1 VPTIA
6 KTEKL
11 TEGRVRSLWLWETDV
26 PYIIRDERTPELHL
40 RKGKKRTS
48 FYFYHEQRVR
58 GERLTASKLLGHMP
72 QMTLAEARK
81 EAKKHAG
88 RIASDRH
95 ETGKRAATKFAD
107 ALEDHI
113 AYLERRA
120 EENGKPAMWAGVVRR
135 LGKQLLLPKWGR
147 WSLVEMSKGRRAVKV
162 WHRSV
167 SNDHGPIIANRC
179 VEIIRAVY
187 RRAAKEED
195 LPPRLPSGAVDF
207 NKEKPSQTGLPFKD
221 FPKWAEAWRKL
232 RSPVHRSYALVGL
245 LTGARPGEL
254 SRLRWQDVRPADRVL
269 VIANAKAGAD
279 ITIPLTVPIVRA
291 LKLARGADPERV
303 FPGCSQAANKD
314 DLPARGNALRHTY
327 RSVAAELG
335 FDEVTVRLLMGHSLV
350 GINQKYIT
358 TAVLM
363 GGKSLRQAQA
373 KISRRIVGLLGIAL

>member
-1 VPTIA
+1 MPTIA

-113 AYLERRA
+113 AYLERHA

-179 VEIIRAVY
+179 VEITRRLSKGCKGGRPATATAERCRRFQQGKTVADRAGFQEFSEMGRGVAQASVAGPSVLCACWVAHGCAS
-187 RRAAKEED
+187 RRA
-195 LPPRLPSGAVDF
+195 
-207 NKEKPSQTGLPFKD
+207 
-221 FPKWAEAWRKL
+221 
-232 RSPVHRSYALVGL
+232 
-245 LTGARPGEL
+245 
-254 SRLRWQDVRPADRVL
+254 
-269 VIANAKAGAD
+269 
-279 ITIPLTVPIVRA
+279 
-291 LKLARGADPERV
+291 
-303 FPGCSQAANKD
+303 
-314 DLPARGNALRHTY
+314 
-327 RSVAAELG
+327 
-335 FDEVTVRLLMGHSLV
+335 
-350 GINQKYIT
+350 
-358 TAVLM
+358 
-363 GGKSLRQAQA
+363 
-373 KISRRIVGLLGIAL
+373 